1 MRGEDGRAGTSERS
15 IEETLGWRRGEEK
28 RTTEGERETLEMAR
42 RQAMRVAS
50 RRRGEIP
57 EGSGE
62 GAGADR
68 SPAGSPEPA
77 ATRALS
83 LSLSLSLFFFFF
95 FFNLFFDWGRK
106 REGRETAA
114 LRREE
119 EEEEEELL
127 SGMPSPVRTGTSRIG
142 RPTNSPKH
150 GRDGSISSSSFSVC
164 SKVKMATGL
173 SPSGSVRTFYP
184 PLP

>member
-1 MRGEDGRAGTSERS
+1 LAQRGGEKDDGGR
-15 IEETLGWRRGEEK
+15 
-28 RTTEGERETLEMAR
+28 ERETLEMAR
-42 RQAMRVAS
+42 RQAMMVAS

-77 ATRALS
+77 ATRSLS
-83 LSLSLSLFFFFF
+83 LSLSLSLFFFF

-114 LRREE
+114 LRRE